1 MGGGGGGTQ
10 SATIMI
16 WGYGRGTALIWGVR
30 EYHKVENRC
39 LSGLKSQCRCQIH
52 NRPFLTCC
60 IGESIWSTYPNY
72 QKNAFNDFLRKSN
85 GFLFS
90 RFWFPPTF
98 DISEWRYQMLMTKG
112 ILAFTLKTI
121 SQAFSPHRSE
131 TKKSFFWE
139 KNENE
144 NLFSKIN
151 LSLSFSFRLNS
162 RKEQKVLLKSKNR
175 SNNLK
180 KKLSQD

>member
-85 GFLFS
+85 GSLFFEILISTNFRHFWMAVSDVDDQRDFGFHFEDHQSSLLSSPKWNKKEFFL
-90 RFWFPPTF
+90 R
-98 DISEWRYQMLMTKG
+98 
-112 ILAFTLKTI
+112 
-121 SQAFSPHRSE
+121 
-131 TKKSFFWE
+131 E
-139 KNENE
+139 K
-144 NLFSKIN
+144 
-151 LSLSFSFRLNS
+151 
-162 RKEQKVLLKSKNR
+162 RKR
-175 SNNLK
+175 
-180 KKLSQD
+180 KLV